1 MVFSPRIRLLL
12 SCLLLTVWA
21 TVFGIPHGINTF
33 SQAFLEFA
41 SRTWPAAEAKIIS
54 RTVYPLPGGRR
65 SGDEFRRFGAH
76 IWFEYIADGVA
87 VSGNAV
93 VPDNTDAAASQSDL
107 ERQFAVGKTVRV
119 HYRPGDPFRYILEPG
134 LQWTTL
140 MNIMHVVLLWLLFA
154 AWLGRLVKS
163 LQPGRRSGGRATAQE
178 TAVAQG

>member
-41 SRTWPAAEAKIIS
+41 SRTWPAAEAKIVS

-119 HYRPGDPFRYILEPG
+119 HYRPGDPFQYILEPG

-140 MNIMHVVLLWLLFA
+140 MNVMQVVLELLLFA
-154 AWLGRLVKS
+154 AWFSWLVRL
-163 LQPGRRSGGRATAQE
+163 LQPSRRSGGRATASE
-178 TAVAQG
+178 TAAA